1 MSAATHELKKGGG
14 RSFNKRYTAVLD
26 HYGVKPARIE
36 PGKPNQN
43 GIAERGNGLLKT
55 RLEQA
60 LQLRGCRDFATEA
73 EYFAFVDEQAE
84 YLSRRSGAKLE
95 EERASLLPLPSTGVP
110 SYTTLHPKVRRH
122 STIRVAGRVYSVPSR
137 LIGQKLE
144 VRQHANELEVLYK
157 GKLVE
162 RLPRLRGQS
171 SARIDY
177 RHVIWSLIRKPG
189 AFARY
194 RFREELFPSLIFRR
208 AYDGLCR
215 WHGDRADIECV
226 RILHLA
232 ASTFESQVEQA
243 LKLLLDSDS
252 PFDYA
257 EVKALAEPEQIT
269 VPTITIS
276 QPDLTVYDAML
287 GGVQ

>member
-1 MSAATHELKKGGG
+1 M
-14 RSFNKRYTAVLD
+14 
-26 HYGVKPARIE
+26 
-36 PGKPNQN
+36 
-43 GIAERGNGLLKT
+43 
-55 RLEQA
+55 
-60 LQLRGCRDFATEA
+60 
-73 EYFAFVDEQAE
+73 
-84 YLSRRSGAKLE
+84 
-95 EERASLLPLPSTGVP
+95 
-110 SYTTLHPKVRRH
+110 
-122 STIRVAGRVYSVPSR
+122 PSR
-137 LIGQKLE
+137 LIGHTVEARL
-144 VRQHANELEVLYK
+144 HAEQVEVLYR

-162 RLPRLRGQS
+162 TMPRLLGKHT
-171 SARIDY
+171 ARIDY